1 MEEKRHGG
9 AGRVIVVIL
18 ILAVL
23 LAAGAFF
30 LFGGR
35 VRVETPSFSTGYRY
49 DRAKDYAT
57 LDTFPVEGVTADK
70 VALHWISGR
79 VEIRAAERIT
89 VSEDFAGDDAQR
101 LRWRLDGDT
110 LIVQPCAS
118 GAQEL
123 PEKTLTVTLPQ
134 TVLLKVDTVSA
145 DCALTGVQTAQLDA
159 DSVSGALRGDA
170 AVTEML
176 SVDTVSGGASL
187 DLTAA
192 PKKVTGSTVSG
203 VMELVFDEAPG
214 KVKLSSTSG
223 SFALSWTGARSAA
236 TAMPRAIRPRKAAA
250 RRRSSSRRTPSPA
263 ASRSIR
269 NELHSGEM
277 PHGVFRRPPFLTES

>member
-70 VALHWISGR
+70 VELHWISGR

-123 PEKTLTVTLPQ
+123 PEGRLAVPRLIEQ
-134 TVLLKVDTVSA
+134 G
-145 DCALTGVQTAQLDA
+145 TGRLIKLAGDIC
-159 DSVSGALRGDA
+159 GRGEA
-170 AVTEML
+170 H
-176 SVDTVSGGASL
+176 
-187 DLTAA
+187 
-192 PKKVTGSTVSG
+192 
-203 VMELVFDEAPG
+203 LV
-214 KVKLSSTSG
+214 
-223 SFALSWTGARSAA
+223 
-236 TAMPRAIRPRKAAA
+236 
-250 RRRSSSRRTPSPA
+250 
-263 ASRSIR
+263 
-269 NELHSGEM
+269 
-277 PHGVFRRPPFLTES
+277 

>member
-49 DRAKDYAT
+49 DREKDYAT
-57 LDTFPVEGVTADK
+57 LDTFPAEGVTAEK
-70 VALHWISGR
+70 VELHWISGQI
-79 VEIRAAERIT
+79 EIRAAETIS
-89 VSEDFAGDDAQR
+89 VSENFAGDDAQR

-134 TVLLKVDTVSA
+134 TALLKVDTVSA
-145 DCALTGVQTAQLDA
+145 DCTLTGVQTAQLDV

-187 DLTAA
+187 GLTAA
-192 PKKVTGSTVSG
+192 PKKVTGNTVSG
-203 VMELVFDEAPG
+203 VP
-214 KVKLSSTSG
+214 
-223 SFALSWTGARSAA
+223 
-236 TAMPRAIRPRKAAA
+236 AAA
-250 RRRSSSRRTPSPA
+250 
-263 ASRSIR
+263 
-269 NELHSGEM
+269 
-277 PHGVFRRPPFLTES
+277 HG